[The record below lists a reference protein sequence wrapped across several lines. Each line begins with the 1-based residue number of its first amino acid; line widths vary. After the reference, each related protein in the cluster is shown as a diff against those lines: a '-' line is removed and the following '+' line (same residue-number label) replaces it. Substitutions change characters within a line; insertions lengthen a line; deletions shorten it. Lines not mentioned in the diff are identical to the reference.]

1 MKDRTIK
8 LEGTINTRDLG
19 GLRSKDGRKIRKG
32 LLIRTDCLYAL
43 TENDIR
49 SLSALPAR
57 YDVDFRNEKEIAE
70 RPEIP
75 IPGCK
80 LVNLPIVQDHN
91 MGKKPW
97 PHETYGVEDRRLLS
111 LFDFIY
117 VLSKEGDAK
126 KGMEQSYRNYV
137 SSPLGQKGYSSF
149 LHLVLRNEGKGAVLF
164 HCADGKDRA
173 GVGAMILLL
182 ALGIPFDTI
191 LEDYLETNDAV
202 SEKREGRRRIL
213 HQHGVQDPLLSSVL
227 SLTGVEPNWLQAAY
241 DEMKRQ
247 AGSIDSYFD
256 GFLHFDEKK
265 RRRLQEI
272 YLEAPD
278 RSKTRSS

>member
-1 MKDRTIK
+1 MKDRAIK

-32 LLIRTDCLYAL
+32 PLIRTDCLYAL

-57 YDVDFRNEKEIAE
+57 YDVDFRNQKEKEESPEKEI
-70 RPEIP
+70 
-75 IPGCK
+75 PGCQI
-80 LVNLPIVQDHN
+80 VNLSIMEDHN
-91 MGKKPW
+91 LGRTPA
-97 PHETYGVEDRRLLS
+97 PHEDYGVRDLRLLS

-117 VLSKEGDAK
+117 CLSEVGDAK
-126 KGMEQSYRNYV
+126 KGMEKSYRNYV
-137 SSPLGQKGYSSF
+137 ASRRGQEGYSKF
-149 LHLVLRNEGKGAVLF
+149 LDLVLRNEGKGAVLF

-247 AGSIDSYFD
+247 AGSVDSYFD
-256 GFLHFDEKK
+256 ECLHFDKKK

-272 YLEAPD
+272 YLEAPGQ
-278 RSKTRSS
+278 SVKRSS